1 MVVLRAIYFGAMDE
15 IPGRISIAGEPS
27 LDCDNNAL
35 FDIFQNQNSR
45 QREDDMKSLSF
56 RRIAAQ
62 LAVIGLSL
70 GWVAPTNA
78 QTTVKIGLAV
88 PNYGPF
94 APVYAAE
101 DLGYYQEYGIKA
113 EITAYRGGPVAQE
126 ALAAGS
132 ADIINFFPPGVAL
145 AVKKGIK
152 ERIVGIGSARP
163 LGWHIVSMTSSP
175 IRGLEDLAGKKV
187 GVTAKGA
194 TSDFFALW
202 GAKRA
207 GVTIETIPV
216 GAPALIP
223 TLKSGQIDAAVLNS
237 PLSFRLIIPGEG
249 RSLVD
254 LGKDMEP
261 TLPDVWV
268 ATQSLIDNNPKAVEG
283 ALRAIYKATAYM
295 KKNRTYG
302 IDYLRKFTGEK
313 DDKVVE
319 LEWEVVLGGRPTSA
333 KIERAWYDGSLALAA
348 LGGLTDLPP
357 IQDISTDKF
366 SAVNGD

>member
-1 MVVLRAIYFGAMDE
+1 
-15 IPGRISIAGEPS
+15 
-27 LDCDNNAL
+27 L

-45 QREDDMKSLSF
+45 QREDDMKSLNF

-70 GWVAPTNA
+70 AWVAPTNA

-101 DLGYYQEYGIKA
+101 DLGYYKESGIKA

-207 GVTIETIPV
+207 GDRDHSGRSACAHSYPQVWADRRRGAQLATI
-216 GAPALIP
+216 IP
-223 TLKSGQIDAAVLNS
+223 THHPGRRPIPRRSWQGHGTDAA
-237 PLSFRLIIPGEG
+237 G
-249 RSLVD
+249 RVGRD
-254 LGKDMEP
+254 A
-261 TLPDVWV
+261 V
-268 ATQSLIDNNPKAVEG
+268 AYRQ
-283 ALRAIYKATAYM
+283 
-295 KKNRTYG
+295 
-302 IDYLRKFTGEK
+302 
-313 DDKVVE
+313 
-319 LEWEVVLGGRPTSA
+319 
-333 KIERAWYDGSLALAA
+333 
-348 LGGLTDLPP
+348 
-357 IQDISTDKF
+357 
-366 SAVNGD
+366 